1 MDFNLSEHCNDDG
14 SFIDPAALRT
24 LAGPEYA
31 ESKAFDDIKDFR
43 SLVKVHAD
51 TKSALGKKLDNVIQK
66 PAADASDEDKAAFR
80 TSLKTEL
87 GAVKSGAEYEFNR
100 PAELPAGMHYDEAF
114 EAQAREMLAAA
125 GIPKD
130 EAKAIYDGY
139 SNYQIARYNAAAEAE
154 TKQIKADDDQL
165 RTDWAGEK
173 MTVNPRLAFA
183 AMKEL
188 GAEAFPRLWNDRTE
202 ADGSV
207 FKGLES
213 RLKEANIFDSPGDL
227 DKWRSCG
234 VETSML
240 RLYSVIGQKMVGAK
254 MLTGDGTGKK
264 TTTVGGKEITE
275 AQQNEVEAVNAQ
287 TKWE

>member
-66 PAADASDEDKAAFR
+66 PAADASDEDKAAYKA
-80 TSLKTEL
+80 SLKAEL
-87 GAVKSGAEYEFNR
+87 GAVKSGAEYEFTR
-100 PAELPAGMHYDEAF
+100 PELPAGMHYDEAF

-154 TKQIKADDDQL
+154 TKQVKADDDQL

-173 MTVNPRLAFA
+173 MVVNPRLALA
-183 AMKEL
+183 AMKAL
-188 GAEAFPRLWNDRTE
+188 GAEAFPKLWNGWTE
-202 ADGSV
+202 ADGAEV
-207 FKGLES
+207 KGLEV
-213 RLKEANIFDSPGDL
+213 RLKEAKIFDSPGDL
-227 DKWRSCG
+227 AKWRACG
-234 VETSML
+234 VDTSML
-240 RLYSVIGQKMVGAK
+240 RLYCVLGQKMVGAK
-254 MLTGDGTGKK
+254 MLTGDGTGKPTVK
-264 TTTVGGKEITE
+264 VGGKEITE
-275 AQQNEVEAVNAQ
+275 AQQNEVDAVNAQ

>member
-24 LAGPEYA
+24 LAGPEHA

-66 PAADASDEDKAAFR
+66 PAADASDEDKAAYKA
-80 TSLKTEL
+80 SLKAEL
-87 GAVKSGAEYEFNR
+87 GAVKSGAEYEFTR
-100 PAELPAGMHYDEAF
+100 PELPAGMHYDEAF

-154 TKQIKADDDQL
+154 TKQVKADDDQL

-173 MTVNPRLAFA
+173 MVVNPRLALA
-183 AMKEL
+183 AMKAL
-188 GAEAFPRLWNDRTE
+188 GAEAFPKLWNGWTE
-202 ADGSV
+202 ADGAEV
-207 FKGLES
+207 KGLEV
-213 RLKEANIFDSPGDL
+213 RLKEAKIFDSPGDL
-227 DKWRSCG
+227 AKWRACG
-234 VETSML
+234 VDTSML
-240 RLYSVIGQKMVGAK
+240 RLYCVLGQKMVGAK
-254 MLTGDGTGKK
+254 MLTGDGTGKPTVK
-264 TTTVGGKEITE
+264 VGGKEITE
-275 AQQNEVEAVNAQ
+275 AQQNEVDAVNAQ